1 MKQENIPT
9 QGRVAGIDYGTVRIG
24 IAITDVE
31 RKIASPLENYNRRT
45 LGRDAEYFAQLARE
59 ETISLFVV
67 GLPLYPSGDESPKSL
82 EARQFGQ
89 WLQDVTQK
97 PILFYDERYTSKF
110 ADELMRTAS
119 LSSKKRKAR
128 RDKLAAWV
136 LLTSWL
142 ETSPSRKEDTTKSLE

>member
-1 MKQENIPT
+1 MIQENFPL

-45 LGRDAEYFAQLARE
+45 LGKDAEYFARLARE
-59 ETISLFVV
+59 EAIALFVV

-82 EARQFGQ
+82 EAREFGQ
-89 WLQDVTQK
+89 WLHEVTQK
-97 PILFYDERYTSKF
+97 PILFYDERYSSKF

-119 LSSKKRKAR
+119 LSSKKRKER
-128 RDKLAAWV
+128 RDKLAAWI

-142 ETSPSRKEDTTKSLE
+142 EANPTKETW